1 MPATRTKLSLRL
13 YRGQMVLYNK
23 PDTRYCPSATT
34 GYCDVQV
41 SKIYVGC
48 AKSPHKD
55 KELVQCSATRTK
67 KKNLIVPP
75 KSEVQLKDGL
85 SS

>member
-23 PDTRYCPSATT
+23 PDTPHCRSAST
-34 GYCDVQV
+34 GHCDVQV
-41 SKIYVGC
+41 SKTYVGC

-55 KELVQCSATRTK
+55 KELVQCSVTRTK
-67 KKNLIVPP
+67 KTLIVPP
-75 KSEVQLKDGL
+75 ISEVQLKNGL